1 MQEPQS
7 KNLGNPENI
16 NFGIKNNLV
25 KKLLKDNNIAFLKG
39 NKNNTL
45 NKRRQVKTIT
55 NSTFT
60 YLAGFLIIILIN
72 KSKILFKFKS

>member
-1 MQEPQS
+1 VIGVAVAKLDARASIEEF
-7 KNLGNPENI
+7 GVIPENI

-25 KKLLKDNNIAFLKG
+25 KKLLKDNNVAFLKG

-55 NSTFT
+55 NSTF
-60 YLAGFLIIILIN
+60 YLSCWVYDFNIN
-72 KSKILFKFKS
+72 N